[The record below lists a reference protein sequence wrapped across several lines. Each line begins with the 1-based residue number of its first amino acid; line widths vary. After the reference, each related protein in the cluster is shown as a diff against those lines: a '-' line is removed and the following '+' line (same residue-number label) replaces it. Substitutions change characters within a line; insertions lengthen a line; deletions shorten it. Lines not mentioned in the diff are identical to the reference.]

1 MFSLKKKQKK
11 GCEWV
16 PAQGLVT
23 AESGGRLL
31 LSPKVVMFA
40 MRSEGR
46 GRPAERTAGPQLT
59 NLYNRD
65 KNSSHYIGLSSG
77 LDELANAGHVVNC

>member
-46 GRPAERTAGPQLT
+46 GRPAERREGFQTEGRARAKAWG
-59 NLYNRD
+59 RE
-65 KNSSHYIGLSSG
+65 GG
-77 LDELANAGHVVNC
+77 A